1 MTAFD
6 GSLARSLDFGETRAS
21 QAEVGARARTRIAS
35 RSCDP
40 HTRAGTHVLPWRGS
54 DTYRVLEHRR
64 RQAQI
69 TARQVLAALER
80 HDEA

>member
-6 GSLARSLDFGETRAS
+6 GSLARLLDFGDTRDS
-21 QAEVGARARTRIAS
+21 QAEVGTRARTRLAS
-35 RSCDP
+35 RSSDH

-54 DTYRVLEHRR
+54 GKYRVLEHRR

-69 TARQVLAALER
+69 KARQVLAALER